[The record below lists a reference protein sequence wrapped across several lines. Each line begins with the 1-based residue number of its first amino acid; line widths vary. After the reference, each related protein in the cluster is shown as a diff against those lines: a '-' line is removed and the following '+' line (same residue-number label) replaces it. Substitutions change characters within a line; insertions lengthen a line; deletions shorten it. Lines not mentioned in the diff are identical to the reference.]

1 MSILSVSS
9 PITSTRKH
17 KQVTTPTVS
26 RFLLASA
33 MASTNPFLKVAR
45 QHETTKTHLH
55 KRVSN
60 VPFQFKDIFPQD
72 VVLFLRHKAV
82 SVNSSIGY
90 LTPALLTTA
99 AFLTAKN
106 GCTVET
112 ITHEQPVNI
121 YMMFVGYPGT
131 GKSSA
136 IEDGCLQTIKD
147 CSEINTHARIL
158 LDRTT
163 SCGLVKHF
171 ATNQCGHLV
180 SPEVFDVLNK
190 LLRNDD
196 ENASGDAMY
205 LCKLFRESLLP
216 TAMPQNKPDKFCPT
230 LPFHYLVAHRCQMLP
245 N

>member
-147 CSEINTHARIL
+147 LFRDQHSCKDIVGQDDIL
-158 LDRTT
+158 WF
-163 SCGLVKHF
+163 GQ
-171 ATNQCGHLV
+171 A
-180 SPEVFDVLNK
+180 
-190 LLRNDD
+190 LRNKP
-196 ENASGDAMY
+196 MWI
-205 LCKLFRESLLP
+205 FSLSWGIRC
-216 TAMPQNKPDKFCPT
+216 PQQVT
-230 LPFHYLVAHRCQMLP
+230 
-245 N
+245 